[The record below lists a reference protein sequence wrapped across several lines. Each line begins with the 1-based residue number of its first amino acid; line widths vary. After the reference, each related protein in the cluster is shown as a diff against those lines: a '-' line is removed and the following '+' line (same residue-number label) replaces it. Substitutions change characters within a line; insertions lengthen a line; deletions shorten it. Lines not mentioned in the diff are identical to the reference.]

1 MTITKIKS
9 LESGEARWI
18 GREDIHVY
26 CTNPMRLTMMPTG
39 REGWRREA
47 EGARYMIQC
56 EEAGS
61 LEGVWMTAV
70 EAARLVD
77 SILAGALPAAAAA

>member
-26 CTNPMRLTMMPTG
+26 CRNPMRLTMMPTG
-39 REGWRREA
+39 REGWQRLPED
-47 EGARYMIQC
+47 ARYMVQC
-56 EEAGS
+56 VDAGS
-61 LEGVWMTAV
+61 LDGVWMTAV

-77 SILAGALPAAAAA
+77 SILAGAVPAAA

>member
-1 MTITKIKS
+1 MIITKIKS
-9 LESGEARWI
+9 LESGQARWI

-26 CTNPMRLTMMPTG
+26 CHNPMRRALTPTG
-39 REGWRREA
+39 SEGWRREP
-47 EGARYMIQC
+47 GDARYKVLC
-56 EEAGS
+56 EDAGS

-77 SILAGALPAAAAA
+77 SILAGAVPAAA

>member
-1 MTITKIKS
+1 MTISQIKS
-9 LESGEARWI
+9 LESGQARWI

-26 CTNPMRLTMMPTG
+26 CQHPMRLTLMPTG

-47 EGARYMIQC
+47 EGARYMVQC
-56 EEAGS
+56 EGAGG

-77 SILAGALPAAAAA
+77 GILAGALPAVS

>member
-18 GREDIHVY
+18 GRPDVHVY
-26 CTNPMRLTMMPTG
+26 CHHPMRLTTMPHG
-39 REGWRREA
+39 REGWQRVEGEARYCVVA
-47 EGARYMIQC
+47 EGHDY
-56 EEAGS
+56 GTW
-61 LEGVWMTAV
+61 VTAV

-77 SILAGALPAAAAA
+77 SILAGNVPAVA

>member
-9 LESGEARWI
+9 LESGQAKWI

-26 CTNPMRLTMMPTG
+26 CHHPMRLTMMPTG
-39 REGWRREA
+39 REGWRREPA
-47 EGARYMIQC
+47 DARYKVLC
-56 EEAGS
+56 EDAGA

-77 SILAGALPAAAAA
+77 SILAGNVPARA

>member
-1 MTITKIKS
+1 MTISQIKS

-26 CTNPMRLTMMPTG
+26 CRHPMRRALMPTG
-39 REGWRREA
+39 REGWQRLPED
-47 EGARYMIQC
+47 ARYMVQC
-56 EEAGS
+56 EDAGS
-61 LEGVWMTAV
+61 LEGVWMTAA

-77 SILAGALPAAAAA
+77 GILAGALPAVA